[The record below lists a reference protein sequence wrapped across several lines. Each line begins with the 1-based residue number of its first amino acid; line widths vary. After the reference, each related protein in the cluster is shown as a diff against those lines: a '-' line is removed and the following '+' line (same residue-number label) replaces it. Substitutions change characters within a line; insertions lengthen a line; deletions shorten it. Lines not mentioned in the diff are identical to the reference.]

1 MTNIIYT
8 KNITIC
14 DNETIASQR
23 VAHFIANEIKS
34 KQANGLPI
42 TLGLATGNTPKMVYE
57 QLVRMHKNEGLSFK
71 NVISFNLDEYYP
83 LEPSHP
89 LSYHQFMDTHLF
101 GQVDI
106 LPENVHIP
114 NGTWQKEQLAQCCED
129 YDKKILDCG
138 GIDIQL
144 LGIGRNGHIGF
155 NEPGSAFDSP
165 TRLIDLHSLTRNDAA
180 ADFEGLEKVPLQ
192 AVTMGIQSIT
202 QAKKI
207 ILLALG
213 SRKADI
219 IQKAF
224 QEEVSPEIPAT
235 FLRTLSQVAFVLDK
249 EAAAL
254 IAEPLGNNSLTSK
267 Y

>member
-1 MTNIIYT
+1 MNKVTTDILLTNNIHICATAEAASIKVARVIADEII
-8 KNITIC
+8 KKR
-14 DNETIASQR
+14 SLGQQL
-23 VAHFIANEIKS
+23 V
-34 KQANGLPI
+34 
-42 TLGLATGNTPKMVYE
+42 LGLATGNTPKLVYHE
-57 QLVRMHKNEGLSFK
+57 LVRMHKNESLSFD

-83 LEPSHP
+83 LESSHP
-89 LSYHQFMDTHLF
+89 LSYHQFMNKHLF
-101 GQVDI
+101 AQVDI

-114 NGTWQKEQLAQCCED
+114 NGTWQREQVAECCED

-155 NEPGSAFDSP
+155 NEPGSAFDSC
-165 TRLIDLHSLTRNDAA
+165 TRLIDLHSTTRADAA

-219 IQKAF
+219 IQKALR
-224 QEEVSPEIPAT
+224 EEVSAQIPAT
-235 FLRTLSQVAFVLDK
+235 FLRTLPQVTYILDK
-249 EAAAL
+249 EAAEL
-254 IAEPLGNNSLTSK
+254 IAEPLG
-267 Y
+267 